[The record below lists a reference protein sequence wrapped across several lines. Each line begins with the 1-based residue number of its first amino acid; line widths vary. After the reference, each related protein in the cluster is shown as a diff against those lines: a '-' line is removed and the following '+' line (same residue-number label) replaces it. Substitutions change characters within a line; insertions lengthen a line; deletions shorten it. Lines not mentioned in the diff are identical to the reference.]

1 MRHSLRWMLHPPGR
15 EVTCPLIRGEDGV
28 QLRRGHAQQ
37 RAYGGWR
44 QVEPGGNGVV
54 VVAIVLQAQGS
65 RVRLGKPVD
74 GGVAVHA
81 GKL

>member
-1 MRHSLRWMLHPPGR
+1 MRHSLRWMLHPRGK
-15 EVTCPLIRGEDGV
+15 VTCPFSGREDGV

-37 RAYGGWR
+37 RAYGRWR

-54 VVAIVLQAQGS
+54 VVAFVLQAQRS

>member
-1 MRHSLRWMLHPPGR
+1 MRHSLRWMLHPLGK
-15 EVTCPLIRGEDGV
+15 VTCLFSGREDGV

-44 QVEPGGNGVV
+44 QVEPGGNGAV
-54 VVAIVLQAQGS
+54 VVAFVLQAQRR
-65 RVRLGKPVD
+65 RVRLRKPVH

-81 GKL
+81 RKI

>member
-1 MRHSLRWMLHPPGR
+1 MRPSLRWMLHPRERSRALFSGR
-15 EVTCPLIRGEDGV
+15 EDGV

-37 RAYGGWR
+37 RAYDGWR

-54 VVAIVLQAQGS
+54 VVAFVLQAQRS

-81 GKL
+81 GKI

>member
-1 MRHSLRWMLHPPGR
+1 MRHSLMDAACPGER
-15 EVTCPLIRGEDGV
+15 SRALFSGREDGV

-54 VVAIVLQAQGS
+54 VVAFVLQAQRS